1 MTMLNGK
8 KILIT
13 GGTGSFGQ
21 RFTEMVLERYPDIRE
36 IVIFS
41 RDAGKQAKMAE
52 KIADSRLRF
61 ITGDIAIPED
71 TEKACQ
77 GVDMIIHTAALR
89 IVPEAEAN
97 PYECVRVNI
106 LGAQN
111 LINNAVKYHIPQI
124 LALST
129 DMASLAHN
137 VYGATKMLSDR
148 LFIAAHREHPELKT
162 SVIRYGNMFA
172 STGTVIPFFI
182 RKAKEDGILPVTD
195 PRMTR
200 FMASLDECVEIALQT
215 LAESLGGEIIAPK
228 LKSYNILTIA
238 EAVAPQCEIKITGLR
253 PGEKLYEEMVT
264 RYEACNTIES
274 CRWFV
279 ITPPYADKN
288 LYIRHYRAETVPSD
302 FEFNSE
308 NNPDKFTTE
317 EIRQLIE
324 NLKM

>member
-1 MTMLNGK
+1 MLNGK

-13 GGTGSFGQ
+13 GGTGSFGR
-21 RFTEMVLERYPDIRE
+21 RFTEIVLKRYPDVKE

-41 RDAGKQAKMAE
+41 RNAEKQAEMAE
-52 KIADSRLRF
+52 RIMDSRLRF

-71 TEKACQ
+71 TDKACQ
-77 GVDMIIHTAALR
+77 GIDVIIHTAAIR

-97 PYECVRVNI
+97 PYECIRVNI

-111 LINNAVKYHIPQI
+111 LVNSAVKHHIPQI

-162 SVIRYGNMFA
+162 SIIRYGNMLA

-200 FMASLDECVEIALQT
+200 FMASLDECVEIALYT
-215 LAESLGGEIIAPK
+215 LATSLGGEIIAPK

-238 EAVAPQCEIKITGLR
+238 EAVAPQCETKITGLR

-264 RYEACNTIES
+264 QYEAANTIES
-274 CRWFV
+274 NHCFV
-279 ITPPYADKN
+279 I
-288 LYIRHYRAETVPSD
+288 VPSYANKEHYIKHYQAKPVMSG

-308 NNPDKFTTE
+308 NNPNKFTVE
-317 EIRQLIE
+317 EIRLLIE
-324 NLKM
+324 KLKM